1 MVVPS
6 RQYNIVNEFQPYEA
20 ILKEYYENMTPE
32 NMTYKKH
39 PLLAMLEKNPNLQG
53 KTFPLPIQ
61 YGNPQGTS
69 NTFTN
74 AKANQSRNRYDKF
87 NLYTTFKYSFATL
100 ERLMF
105 KAAKS
110 DIGSFVKEATKIID
124 NSIITHMQQLQADL
138 YGDGSGSIGQVG
150 SIAGQVITLSAVED
164 WFKFSKDQT
173 LVFCATRT
181 GGTVSNK
188 VTVSARGTSK
198 SGQITVAGSL
208 AGVQPNWFIFRDGDY
223 GNALTGLSGYIP
235 EAAPVA
241 GDNFFGMDRSND
253 VEMLSGVRLDAQGS
267 NIIEGLM
274 ELASMIEA
282 VEGEPDFVFMNHL
295 DITDVE
301 KQLTNKIEYTT
312 VDLTLSSGVPIAFKG
327 IKLPTHRGEVTIIAD
342 PYQKRR
348 RAHMLTLKSWELAS
362 IDKIANM
369 IDDDGVSMLRA
380 SDQDAFEV
388 RIASYPQLACYAPGH
403 NGVFTW

>member
-1 MVVPS
+1 M
-6 RQYNIVNEFQPYEA
+6 
-20 ILKEYYENMTPE
+20 
-32 NMTYKKH
+32 
-39 PLLAMLEKNPNLQG
+39 
-53 KTFPLPIQ
+53 
-61 YGNPQGTS
+61 
-69 NTFTN
+69 
-74 AKANQSRNRYDKF
+74 
-87 NLYTTFKYSFATL
+87 
-100 ERLMF
+100 
-105 KAAKS
+105 
-110 DIGSFVKEATKIID
+110 
-124 NSIITHMQQLQADL
+124 
-138 YGDGSGSIGQVG
+138 
-150 SIAGQVITLSAVED
+150 SA
-164 WFKFSKDQT
+164 
-173 LVFCATRT
+173 
-181 GGTVSNK
+181 
-188 VTVSARGTSK
+188 
-198 SGQITVAGSL
+198 
-208 AGVQPNWFIFRDGDY
+208 NWFIFRDGDY
-223 GNALTGLSGYIP
+223 GNALMGLGGYIP
-235 EAAPVA
+235 EVAPVS

-282 VEGEPDFVFMNHL
+282 VEGEPDYVFMNHL

-312 VDLTLSSGVPIAFKG
+312 VDLTTSTGVPIAFKG

-342 PYQKRR
+342 PYQRRR

-388 RIASYPQLACYAPGH
+388 RIASYPQLVCYAAGH